1 MEISPVDSNFLLLNN
16 WRPGTRLSKQSF
28 VGFHMFSRLR
38 RSRSAASRPIK
49 TPSARQ
55 ARSTCSKSSLVPAF
69 QRIKRENETEFGA
82 TFSAFLALLACYC
95 TKLFLKIWDIIRSFI
110 ITFVLPKRHWSAPG
124 PLGWSV
130 EQTITT
136 RISGAKSRSF
146 ACPLVNLG
154 LTWMKSF
161 FVFVEGRGGGVGGNV
176 SWHVLHKEG
185 KMINVNKSAE
195 SPSCDDAETSTF

>member
-16 WRPGTRLSKQSF
+16 WKPGTRLSKQSF

-38 RSRSAASRPIK
+38 R
-49 TPSARQ
+49 
-55 ARSTCSKSSLVPAF
+55 SKSSLVPAF

-161 FVFVEGRGGGVGGNV
+161 FVFVEGRGVMCLG
-176 SWHVLHKEG
+176 
-185 KMINVNKSAE
+185 
-195 SPSCDDAETSTF
+195 TSYIKKVRWLM